1 MNKTLLIDNFD
12 SFVQNVAH
20 LVRATTDIQIT
31 VCDNRSIPFN
41 DLNLFSHIIISPG
54 PGVPSESMD
63 LFRLIE
69 MSMHSHKIL
78 GICLG
83 HQTIG
88 EFFGAQ
94 LINLNRPYHGHSSS
108 LVIQDHND
116 PLFRNI
122 MESQKI
128 IGLYHSWALELNSIS
143 DPLIIS
149 SVNEDNIPMSI
160 RHKSL
165 PIYGIQFHP
174 ESIISKCGKTI
185 ISNFYL

>member
-1 MNKTLLIDNFD
+1 MNNTLLVDNFD

-20 LVRATTDIQIT
+20 LVRATTDTQIT
-31 VCDNRSIPFN
+31 ICDNKSIPFN

-54 PGVPSESMD
+54 PGVPNESKD
-63 LFRLIE
+63 LFKLMQ

-88 EFFGAQ
+88 EFFGANLQ
-94 LINLNRPYHGHSSS
+94 NLNNPYHGHISQ
-108 LVIQDHND
+108 LIIKDNTD
-116 PLFRNI
+116 PLFKNI
-122 MESQKI
+122 SESEKI
-128 IGLYHSWALELNSIS
+128 IGLYHSWAIDIKSLKS
-143 DPLIIS
+143 PLVLS
-149 SVNEDNIPMSI
+149 SVNEHNIIMSI
-160 RHKSL
+160 RHESL
-165 PIYGIQFHP
+165 PIYGVQFHP